1 MKKGF
6 EYQFTVSTST
16 KRKNFAVAYRQ
27 NSTIGQSTQTSS
39 HLDSGSLANYQSFF
53 VGAFSK
59 STEEIQIDEFI
70 TSKLS
75 AFDLPVCFTDT
86 TLSLLDKPNNK
97 NITKNSTTLSLIDED
112 EMISVETEQ
121 NHSEFYEESKLSKE
135 FDSESD
141 TF

>member
-59 STEEIQIDEFI
+59 STEENQIDEFI

-97 NITKNSTTLSLIDED
+97 NITKNSSSLSLQKY
-112 EMISVETEQ
+112 ISTI
-121 NHSEFYEESKLSKE
+121 FYLLISYLLVKPNINLKLIL
-135 FDSESD
+135 
-141 TF
+141 